1 MLITKRS
8 MACLGVLGLLVLSG
22 CADGPI
28 DNADSAHVVLQIET
42 LDTPGVTGAVE
53 GDGVCSGDA
62 QVSCTSDATCANAQP
77 ALGSC
82 IGLTCTRVIAEW
94 SGTARNVPK
103 NSLANTS
110 PFNDIILQTLDLSY
124 PGSGLPSVTIGLG
137 SITIPADS
145 SGSFEFFPITFQAI
159 EGFPDDTAASVD
171 VLFTIHGTTPVDD
184 AVSVTGAAQLN
195 IEKCFNTGP

>member
-1 MLITKRS
+1 MFITKRS
-8 MACLGVLGLLVLSG
+8 MACLGVLGLLILAG

-28 DNADSAHVVLQIET
+28 DSPGSAHVVLQLET

-82 IGLTCTRVIAEW
+82 IGLTCTRTIAEW

-110 PFNDIILQTLDLSY
+110 PFNDIVLQRVDISY
-124 PGSGLPSVTIGLG
+124 PGSGLPSTTVGIVGTIFADTSG
-137 SITIPADS
+137 SI
-145 SGSFEFFPITFQAI
+145 EFFPITFQAI
-159 EGFPDDTAASVD
+159 EGVPDDTAVSVD
-171 VLFTIHGTTPVDD
+171 VVFTIYGVTEVDD
-184 AVSVTGAAQLN
+184 NVQLTAAAQLN
-195 IEKCFNTGP
+195 VEKCFNTGP